1 MFVTNWISTTKIQK
15 ISEITNFFRHYF
27 LSRTEVFLVIKIPMD
42 SCNTDRRV
50 RFWRDRLVVDV
61 DEGQITYV
69 MLFLKLNSKSLTSRA
84 KIGS

>member
-1 MFVTNWISTTKIQK
+1 
-15 ISEITNFFRHYF
+15 
-27 LSRTEVFLVIKIPMD
+27 MD

-69 MLFLKLNSKSLTSRA
+69 MLFQKLNSKSLTSRA